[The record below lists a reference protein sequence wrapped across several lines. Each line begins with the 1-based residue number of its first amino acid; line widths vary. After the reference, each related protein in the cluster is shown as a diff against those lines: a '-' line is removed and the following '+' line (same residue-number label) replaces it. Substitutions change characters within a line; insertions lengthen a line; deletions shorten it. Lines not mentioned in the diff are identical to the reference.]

1 MAPLLDSTRPSPSSV
16 VHAPRVSALSV
27 CTFGLATFS
36 LVTAAG
42 WWLHNPSIAGV
53 QATVGLLLAA
63 LTWVLLRVDGQGRM
77 ETSDAAHVTRAF
89 HASEASRRA
98 LEVSQAHL
106 ISFVEHMP
114 AAVAMFDR
122 DLRYLAVSRR
132 WKDDY
137 KLGDRDLIGLHH
149 YDVFPEIN
157 QMPEWRAI
165 HQRCLAG
172 AIERCEEDHFLREDG
187 RHDWIQWEVRP
198 WYDAQGDIGGI
209 MMLTEVITPRKLAAQ
224 ALAESQQRLQLALD
238 NAQHGLWD
246 WDVTTGRAVLD
257 RRWAQMFGYELEE
270 IADWT
275 LETWEHTIHPDDRPH
290 VRAALQRALASDE
303 ALYDV
308 DYRARHKDGS
318 LVWINTRGRVQ
329 ARDEAGRPLR
339 MMGTL
344 HDISDRKASEERLRS
359 ALEEK
364 EVLLRE
370 IHHRVKNN
378 LAVIS
383 SLFYLQSTAT
393 RDQPTIDLLEDGRSR
408 IQSMALVH
416 ELLYRSNNLAAIDIA
431 DYAVAL
437 ARDLIRSQTRS
448 ARIDL
453 VTRVEPVTL
462 AVDVAIPVGLVLNEM
477 LTNAMKH
484 AFHGRD
490 AGCIELELHR
500 SGERCVMD
508 VADDGVGVGTRDPA
522 NADSLGMRVMRAL
535 ARQLEGELEITPRAQ
550 GTRARLTFRP

>member
-1 MAPLLDSTRPSPSSV
+1 
-16 VHAPRVSALSV
+16 
-27 CTFGLATFS
+27 
-36 LVTAAG
+36 
-42 WWLHNPSIAGV
+42 
-53 QATVGLLLAA
+53 
-63 LTWVLLRVDGQGRM
+63 
-77 ETSDAAHVTRAF
+77 
-89 HASEASRRA
+89 
-98 LEVSQAHL
+98 
-106 ISFVEHMP
+106 
-114 AAVAMFDR
+114 
-122 DLRYLAVSRR
+122 
-132 WKDDY
+132 
-137 KLGDRDLIGLHH
+137 
-149 YDVFPEIN
+149 
-157 QMPEWRAI
+157 
-165 HQRCLAG
+165 
-172 AIERCEEDHFLREDG
+172 
-187 RHDWIQWEVRP
+187 
-198 WYDAQGDIGGI
+198 

-257 RRWAQMFGYELEE
+257 RRWAQMFGDQLEE

-329 ARDEAGRPLR
+329 ARRRGRPPLR

-416 ELLYRSNNLAAIDIA
+416 EMLYRFEQPRGHRHRRLCGRAG
-431 DYAVAL
+431 
-437 ARDLIRSQTRS
+437 ARPDSQPDP
-448 ARIDL
+448 I
-453 VTRVEPVTL
+453 
-462 AVDVAIPVGLVLNEM
+462 
-477 LTNAMKH
+477 
-484 AFHGRD
+484 GR
-490 AGCIELELHR
+490 GSIW
-500 SGERCVMD
+500 
-508 VADDGVGVGTRDPA
+508 
-522 NADSLGMRVMRAL
+522 
-535 ARQLEGELEITPRAQ
+535 
-550 GTRARLTFRP
+550 